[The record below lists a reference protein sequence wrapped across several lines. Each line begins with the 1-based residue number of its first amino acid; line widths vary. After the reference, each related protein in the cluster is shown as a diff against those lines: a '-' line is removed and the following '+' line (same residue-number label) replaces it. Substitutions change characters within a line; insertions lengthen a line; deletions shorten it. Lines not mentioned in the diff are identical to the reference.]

1 MLCKAFD
8 SLFGVVA
15 LQIRKLVDKNPKSRK
30 QIYKRSKKFAKN
42 LDEVLKELIYGTDTH
57 ENGRGQDAAPQ
68 PIELNAKS
76 LTGRTRTAS
85 ECAFP
90 NALRSAEASNI
101 VLCQGM
107 ASEPTSAAAERH
119 YFNDD
124 IEATLDHQ
132 HPWMGND
139 SGASPSTYEQTLPL
153 RSETSGRSD
162 RGASPECFSVDPA
175 FLSQRVADP
184 SSPIRVLS
192 EETSTGSRHVSE
204 DIVVDFRRSKKRAS
218 DARIEPRAKRSRR
231 MPARNSR
238 AVPIL
243 QKTSR
248 QDQITMPTQ
257 YAAIFPE
264 TRLISQ
270 TSNLSF
276 QVGQVPAIF
285 QDKLGKQQ
293 QNLVPLLTDLFFAI
307 ASPTAFRQLA
317 GFMKG
322 IEALKSPEQLQVS
335 KLCLS
340 IADVVNRLEAL
351 ECITAASSLLRRFY
365 LLRLYQQKSS
375 LMESMA
381 AERLVQRSGS
391 SKDDQSGRIA
401 SLVIDKMTQQAY
413 PSCGGCSGDQEDLF
427 QIKRRSLQNKL
438 HCATNWHTLQE
449 EYPLGIIALVPVG
462 KEFRLQNQK

>member
-1 MLCKAFD
+1 
-8 SLFGVVA
+8 
-15 LQIRKLVDKNPKSRK
+15 
-30 QIYKRSKKFAKN
+30 
-42 LDEVLKELIYGTDTH
+42 
-57 ENGRGQDAAPQ
+57 
-68 PIELNAKS
+68 
-76 LTGRTRTAS
+76 
-85 ECAFP
+85 
-90 NALRSAEASNI
+90 
-101 VLCQGM
+101 M
-107 ASEPTSAAAERH
+107 ASGPTSAAAERH
-119 YFNDD
+119 YLNDD
-124 IEATLDHQ
+124 IEASLDHQ
-132 HPWMGND
+132 LPWMGDD
-139 SGASPSTYEQTLPL
+139 SGASPSTYEQTLSL

-162 RGASPECFSVDPA
+162 RGASPECFFVDPA

-184 SSPIRVLS
+184 CSPIRVLP

-204 DIVVDFRRSKKRAS
+204 DVVVDFRRSKKRAN
-218 DARIEPRAKRSRR
+218 DARIEPQAKRSRR
-231 MPARNSR
+231 MPTRNSR

-248 QDQITMPTQ
+248 QDQITIPAQ

-270 TSNLSF
+270 TSNFSF
-276 QVGQVPAIF
+276 RVGQVPALF

-322 IEALKSPEQLQVS
+322 IEVLKSPEQLQVS

-351 ECITAASSLLRRFY
+351 ECITAVGSLLRRFY

-381 AERLVQRSGS
+381 AERLVQRSGNS
-391 SKDDQSGRIA
+391 QDDQSGRIA

-413 PSCGGCSGDQEDLF
+413 PSCGGPSGDQDGLF

-438 HCATNWHTLQE
+438 HGATNWHTLQE

-462 KEFRLQNQK
+462 KEFRIQNQR